1 MVRHVRRTPFERQHE
16 HLAVAAIVGFVRE
29 QVFPDIDFGVTFLPG
44 EKGGESSFAGGDS
57 IAIPAGSKFPA
68 EAFEFIK
75 WATSKDIVLKTQ
87 GEGAVPGARDS
98 VWADPA
104 GSAAFPADWV
114 TAVAASSNGRGYDR
128 PLVTAVTEA
137 RDIIG
142 GAVTVSIEGGDFE
155 TAANDANAQFQ
166 ALLAHVREGD
176 VVTGTVSRVE
186 ARNVILD
193 LGKTEASLPQQEQ
206 VPTERYE
213 PGTRLKCY
221 VVEVRKTNRGP
232 MVVLSRTHPGLLK
245 RLLELEIPE
254 ISEGVVEIRGIA
266 REAGAR
272 SKVAVLARDPNVDPV
287 GACVGPRGARIQA
300 VVSELAGEKIDVIPW
315 SEDYST
321 FIANAL
327 SPAKVVE
334 VRPDFISKV
343 AMVIVPDYQLSL
355 AIGREGQNARLAAK
369 ITGWKIDIKSEAQVG
384 LGGIP
389 RFEIDF

>member
-1 MVRHVRRTPFERQHE
+1 MSPNDGLEIVRALDELQKERGIAKEVLLDAIEAALVSAFKRHYGSSQNVRVMIDPGTGKVLV
-16 HLAVAAIVGFVRE
+16 LARKAVVEEVE
-29 QVFPDIDFGVTFLPG
+29 DP
-44 EKGGESSFAGGDS
+44 
-57 IAIPAGSKFPA
+57 
-68 EAFEFIK
+68 
-75 WATSKDIVLKTQ
+75 KTQ
-87 GEGAVPGARDS
+87 ISLDDARVIDPGYNPGDVIENEVTPREF
-98 VWADPA
+98 
-104 GSAAFPADWV
+104 GRIAAQ
-114 TAVAASSNGRGYDR
+114 TAKQVVVQRIREAERGVLYEQFSN
-128 PLVTAVTEA
+128 
-137 RDIIG
+137 
-142 GAVTVSIEGGDFE
+142 
-155 TAANDANAQFQ
+155 
-166 ALLAHVREGD
+166 REGD
-176 VVTGTVSRVE
+176 VVTGTVSRIE

-213 PGTRLKCY
+213 PGMRLKCY

-254 ISEGVVEIRGIA
+254 VADGVVEIRGIA

-272 SKVAVLARDPNVDPV
+272 SKVAVLAHDPNVDPV

-343 AMVIVPDYQLSL
+343 AMVVVPDYQLSL

>member
-1 MVRHVRRTPFERQHE
+1 MSQNDGLEIVRALDELQKERGIAKEVLLDAIEAALVSAFKRHYGSSQNVRVLIDPGTGKVLV
-16 HLAVAAIVGFVRE
+16 LARKTVVE
-29 QVFPDIDFGVTFLPG
+29 EMEDP
-44 EKGGESSFAGGDS
+44 
-57 IAIPAGSKFPA
+57 
-68 EAFEFIK
+68 
-75 WATSKDIVLKTQ
+75 KTQ
-87 GEGAVPGARDS
+87 ISLDDARAIDPIYNPGDVIENEVTPREF
-98 VWADPA
+98 
-104 GSAAFPADWV
+104 GRIAAQ
-114 TAVAASSNGRGYDR
+114 TAKQVVVQRIREAERGILYEHFSN
-128 PLVTAVTEA
+128 
-137 RDIIG
+137 
-142 GAVTVSIEGGDFE
+142 
-155 TAANDANAQFQ
+155 
-166 ALLAHVREGD
+166 REGD
-176 VVTGTVSRVE
+176 VVTGAVSRVE
-186 ARNVILD
+186 PRNVILD

-213 PGTRLKCY
+213 PGMRLKCY

-254 ISEGVVEIRGIA
+254 IADGVVEIRGIA

-272 SKVAVLARDPNVDPV
+272 SKVAVLAHDPNVDPV

-300 VVSELAGEKIDVIPW
+300 VVLELAGEKIDVIPW

-321 FIANAL
+321 FIANSL
-327 SPAKVVE
+327 SPAKVIE

-343 AMVIVPDYQLSL
+343 AMVVVPDYQLSL

-369 ITGWKIDIKSEAQVG
+369 ITGWKIDIKSESQVG